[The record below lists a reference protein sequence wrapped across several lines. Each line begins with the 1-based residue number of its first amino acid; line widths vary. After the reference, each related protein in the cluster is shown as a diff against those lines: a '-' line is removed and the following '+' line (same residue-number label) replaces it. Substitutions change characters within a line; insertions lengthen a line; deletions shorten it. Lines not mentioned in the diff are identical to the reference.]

1 MLRRAL
7 FIFLLLSASAGAQR
21 VTLTFRN
28 CADVADKTIQ
38 GMSGVT
44 YTRVDDSY
52 WVVLD
57 NSNRI
62 VKFQIKLAADGSIQS
77 CKILGEVKLIQQKD
91 FEGIAFTSP
100 ARNSVFLSDES
111 PAIAEYPLSDGRP
124 IRLIDVPGVF
134 KQVVA
139 NQGFESLS
147 LSPDG
152 KALWTAN
159 ERALAIDG
167 NLKVMAEPM
176 FATTRCRLQRFTLDG
191 ESIKPSGQFL
201 YRTSGV
207 HDIGGQIGLCDLVA
221 LPDGRLLSLE
231 RSAGKNLSDFYSVR
245 TRIFLIDTKDA
256 TDITGP
262 PYDAGL
268 PKDDQTTRPVDKL
281 LLYDGFVCDRDG
293 ENLEGLCL
301 GPQLGPDQWAV
312 IGVVDST
319 DGPMQVSQS
328 RVVAFV
334 LNLKAP
340 ATRPTTTHATTGKAS
355 ADQ

>member
-1 MLRRAL
+1 
-7 FIFLLLSASAGAQR
+7 
-21 VTLTFRN
+21 VKLTFRG
-28 CADVADKTIQ
+28 CVDVNDPSIQ

-44 YTRVDDSY
+44 YTGIDDTY

-77 CKILGEVKLIQQKD
+77 CKITGEVKLIQQKD
-91 FEGIAFTSP
+91 FEGIAFTTP
-100 ARNSVFLSDES
+100 ARNSVFLADES
-111 PAIAEYPLSDGRP
+111 PAIAEYRLSDGRP
-124 IRLIDVPGVF
+124 IRLVDVPGVF
-134 KQVVA
+134 RHVVA

-152 KALWTAN
+152 KTLWTAN

-176 FATTRCRLQRFTLDG
+176 FATTRCRLQRFSIDG

-221 LPDGRLLSLE
+221 LRDGRLLALE
-231 RSAGKNLSDFYSVR
+231 RSAAKNLSDFYSIR
-245 TRIFLIDTKDA
+245 TRIFLIDTSHA

-262 PYDAGL
+262 PFDAGL
-268 PKDDQTTRPVDKL
+268 PKDDQTTRPVDKF
-281 LLYDGFVCDRDG
+281 LLYDGLLCDQDG

-301 GPQLGPDQWAV
+301 GPPLGPDQWAV

-319 DGPMQVSQS
+319 DGPMHVSRS
-328 RVVAFV
+328 RLVAFA

-340 ATRPTTTHATTGKAS
+340 ATQPTTTKMTTGKAP
-355 ADQ
+355 ADR

>member
-7 FIFLLLSASAGAQR
+7 LIVFLFATFASAQR
-21 VTLTFRN
+21 VTLNFRN
-28 CADVADKTIQ
+28 CVDVADKTIE

-44 YTRVDDSY
+44 YTGVDDTY

-57 NSNRI
+57 NSNRV

-91 FEGIAFTSP
+91 FEGIAFTSA
-100 ARNSVFLSDES
+100 ARNSVFLADES
-111 PAIAEYPLSDGRP
+111 PGITEYRLSDGRP
-124 IRLIDVPGVF
+124 IRLVDVPGVF
-134 KQVVA
+134 RHVVA

-147 LSPDG
+147 LSPNG
-152 KALWTAN
+152 KTLWTAN

-176 FATTRCRLQRFTLDG
+176 FATTRCRLQRFTIDG

-231 RSAGKNLSDFYSVR
+231 RSAAKNLSDFYSVR
-245 TRIFLIDTKDA
+245 TRIFLINMKDA
-256 TDITGP
+256 TDLTGP
-262 PYDAGL
+262 PYEAGL
-268 PKDDQTTRPVDKL
+268 PKDDQAIKPVAKTP
-281 LLYDGFVCDRDG
+281 LYDGILCDRDG

-301 GPQLGPDQWAV
+301 GPQPGPDRFSV

-319 DGPMQVSQS
+319 DGPMHVSQS

-340 ATRPTTTHATTGKAS
+340 PATRSSTTTGKAS